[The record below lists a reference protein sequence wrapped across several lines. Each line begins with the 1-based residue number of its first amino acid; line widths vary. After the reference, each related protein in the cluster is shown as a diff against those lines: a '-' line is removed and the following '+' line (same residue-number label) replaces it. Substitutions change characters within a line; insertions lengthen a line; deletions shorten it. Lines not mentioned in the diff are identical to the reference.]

1 MYIAIRSIRAFK
13 ARWPSGK
20 GSVTE
25 SRVPGSNP
33 ERATGGERGGT
44 ARCGAVRCGAVRCG
58 RLVQGGHGAG
68 AARVRFFLMRLR
80 AAAIGAVVITVGMLG
95 FSLGMFV
102 LSSVRLL
109 SSALWMEMLTT
120 LWPDALDCL
129 VTRGGR
135 STRARRAP
143 ARAARR
149 GRAAGHAA
157 SISARG
163 MVFLSRFREYFHTH
177 EHPVHTPACI
187 PVHRCVQSV

>member
-1 MYIAIRSIRAFK
+1 M
-13 ARWPSGK
+13 
-20 GSVTE
+20 
-25 SRVPGSNP
+25 
-33 ERATGGERGGT
+33 
-44 ARCGAVRCGAVRCG
+44 RCGAVRCGAVRCG

-68 AARVRFFLMRLR
+68 AARVRFFFMRLR

-109 SSALWMEMLTT
+109 SSASRMEMLTT
-120 LWPDALDCL
+120 LWPDALDCI

-163 MVFLSRFREYFHTH
+163 MVFLSWT
-177 EHPVHTPACI
+177 VSA
-187 PVHRCVQSV
+187 SVKWPMADVVARGGIGRLRVPRGASGTRYVSMRGLIGSRRVPST

>member
-1 MYIAIRSIRAFK
+1 M
-13 ARWPSGK
+13 
-20 GSVTE
+20 
-25 SRVPGSNP
+25 
-33 ERATGGERGGT
+33 
-44 ARCGAVRCGAVRCG
+44 RCGAVRCGAVRCG

-120 LWPDALDCL
+120 LWPDALDCI

-163 MVFLSRFREYFHTH
+163 MVFLSWH
-177 EHPVHTPACI
+177 VANQL
-187 PVHRCVQSV
+187 RCVIAANSNRAASNTDRTAR

>member
-1 MYIAIRSIRAFK
+1 
-13 ARWPSGK
+13 
-20 GSVTE
+20 
-25 SRVPGSNP
+25 
-33 ERATGGERGGT
+33 
-44 ARCGAVRCGAVRCG
+44 
-58 RLVQGGHGAG
+58 
-68 AARVRFFLMRLR
+68 MRLR

-109 SSALWMEMLTT
+109 SSALRMEMLTT
-120 LWPDALDCL
+120 LWPDALDCI

-163 MVFLSRFREYFHTH
+163 MVFLSRFRRWWPMADVVARGGIGRLRVPRGASGTRYVSMRGLIGSRRVPST
-177 EHPVHTPACI
+177 
-187 PVHRCVQSV
+187 

>member
-1 MYIAIRSIRAFK
+1 MRCGA
-13 ARWPSGK
+13 
-20 GSVTE
+20 V
-25 SRVPGSNP
+25 
-33 ERATGGERGGT
+33 
-44 ARCGAVRCGAVRCG
+44 RCGAVRCGAVRCG

-109 SSALWMEMLTT
+109 SSALRMEMLTT
-120 LWPDALDCL
+120 LWPDALDCI

-163 MVFLSRFREYFHTH
+163 MVFLSRFRRASNSETQLLRVGSGS
-177 EHPVHTPACI
+177 PRRTRLSGPCPAS
-187 PVHRCVQSV
+187 PPWSTWWVTFAPAALSLMPTR